1 MEIQPLP
8 PLPEPSAKTV
18 TQLRRYASLLAV
30 ANERVRLTGPYDEE
44 TLWTDH
50 IEDCLHVLPLLPPS
64 GTVVDVGTGG
74 GLPGAV
80 LAVCRPDL
88 KFTLLDSLS
97 RKTKALAEI
106 IAALKLPNAEV
117 ICMRSED
124 FAAAR
129 RERYDAAVVRAV
141 SEAGVIA
148 EYLAPLVREGG
159 ALIAMKG
166 SSVGEE
172 LAPLEA
178 SGTLWD
184 WQSPICTSTISKII
198 KVICCSGRKAL
209 PVPRS
214 IRASPGGPKKNCGG
228 GETMKTIAVIN
239 QKGGVGKTTTSVNL
253 AACLAEK
260 GKKILLVD
268 CDPQGNASSGYGIDK
283 SALDTTIYQV
293 IIEGTP
299 IEQALV
305 HTEFQVD
312 VLPANIEL
320 AGAEVELVAAISRE
334 TRLKR
339 ALDTVAGAYDYIII
353 TARPLWGS

>member
-1 MEIQPLP
+1 MVNYV
-8 PLPEPSAKTV
+8 AKII
-18 TQLRRYASLLAV
+18 AV
-30 ANERVRLTGPYDEE
+30 A
-44 TLWTDH
+44 
-50 IEDCLHVLPLLPPS
+50 
-64 GTVVDVGTGG
+64 
-74 GLPGAV
+74 
-80 LAVCRPDL
+80 
-88 KFTLLDSLS
+88 
-97 RKTKALAEI
+97 
-106 IAALKLPNAEV
+106 
-117 ICMRSED
+117 
-124 FAAAR
+124 
-129 RERYDAAVVRAV
+129 
-141 SEAGVIA
+141 
-148 EYLAPLVREGG
+148 
-159 ALIAMKG
+159 
-166 SSVGEE
+166 
-172 LAPLEA
+172 
-178 SGTLWD
+178 
-184 WQSPICTSTISKII
+184 
-198 KVICCSGRKAL
+198 
-209 PVPRS
+209 
-214 IRASPGGPKKNCGG
+214 
-228 GETMKTIAVIN
+228 N